1 MNQARALGASL
12 ADVPFSA
19 IFASDLKRAHTTAQA
34 LHAAQNQVPP
44 APLTTSP
51 LLREQHF
58 GIAEGKAWI
67 LTQDGS
73 KPLAELYAAGVFPI
87 ITKRGGKFPEGESL
101 NDLGRRATQ
110 AIDELVMPKVWSA
123 AKAGKKGVQIAVVSH
138 GLCISELI
146 PALLNKDANSP
157 PRQDFRGLMNTAWT
171 RVTVDIPGAK
181 EGEPL
186 EFSDDTP
193 PLSVRVTHVN
203 VHDHIDKI
211 KRQQGGVGSAAHDPA
226 QKDIR
231 AFFGGGSVKDEVKA
245 EEHSE
250 SNAND
255 EVDINLED

>member
-1 MNQARALGASL
+1 L
-12 ADVPFSA
+12 ADTPFAA

-34 LHAAQNQVPP
+34 LQTAQTQVPQP
-44 APLTTSP
+44 PLTTSP

-58 GIAEGKAWI
+58 GIAEGKAWV
-67 LTQDGS
+67 LKQDTS

-87 ITKRGGKFPEGESL
+87 ITKREGKFPDGESL
-101 NDLGRRATQ
+101 NDLERRTTQ
-110 AIDELVMPKVWSA
+110 AIHEIVMPAVWSA
-123 AKAGKKGVQIAVVSH
+123 VRAGKKGVHIAVVSH

-146 PALLNKDANSP
+146 PALLSKDANSP

-171 RVTVDIPGAK
+171 RVTVDVPGAK

-186 EFSDDTP
+186 EFPDDNPP

-245 EEHSE
+245 QEHSE

-255 EVDINLED
+255 EVGVILED